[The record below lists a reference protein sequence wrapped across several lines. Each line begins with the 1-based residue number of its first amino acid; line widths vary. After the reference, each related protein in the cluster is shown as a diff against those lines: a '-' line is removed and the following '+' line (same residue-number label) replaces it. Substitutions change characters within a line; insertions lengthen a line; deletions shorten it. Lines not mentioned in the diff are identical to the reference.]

1 MGAASSSIKNA
12 IYWGDLNEVNRFI
25 ASGININEPIEPGN
39 TNNALLYAASID
51 YLTESAGIKNHNVV
65 KRLLEAGADPN
76 YANQYGIT
84 PLIVATI
91 HDHIN
96 LIDLLIGAKAL
107 VNKADKEG
115 KTPLMWAAEKG
126 NIRAFTH
133 LMSIPGILIWKRDNG
148 KEGGYWKKNAY
159 VYAREYTM
167 YHDEKDK
174 RIMDTLKSN
183 FIKLT
188 GIDSDN
194 DMFTGDLAEQIE
206 LRPYMKDR
214 LVYAKYPQ
222 LDPSYKPPAPAP
234 TPKPAPAPAPKPAPA
249 PTPKPAPAPTPKPA
263 PAPTPKPAPAPTPKP
278 APVPA
283 PKPAPVPKPTP
294 VKTPRVRFAETVKN
308 NSKTAAHIT
317 GNFQSYPYQSGWQT
331 KEERAIAKQEFNKN
345 RENMPKGRYSRN
357 NRKTIAHRA
366 SINENKIN
374 KLLAQTSY
382 TRKRSRSKLR

>member
-96 LIDLLIGAKAL
+96 LIDLIIGAKAL

-126 NIRAFTH
+126 NIRAFKH

-148 KEGGYWKKNAY
+148 KDGGYFKKNAY

-234 TPKPAPAPAPKPAPA
+234 TPKPAPAPAPKPAP
-249 PTPKPAPAPTPKPA
+249 
-263 PAPTPKPAPAPTPKP
+263 
-278 APVPA
+278 VPA

-357 NRKTIAHRA
+357 NRKTIAYRA
-366 SINENKIN
+366 SMNENKIN

>member
-12 IYWGDLNEVNRFI
+12 IYWGNLTEVNRFI

-39 TNNALLYAASID
+39 TNNALMYAASID
-51 YLTESAGIKNHNVV
+51 YLTEPAGIKNHNVV

-76 YANQYGIT
+76 YANGYGIT

-96 LIDLLIGAKAL
+96 IIDLLIGAKAL

-126 NIRAFTH
+126 NIRAFKH
-133 LMSIPGILIWKRDNG
+133 LMTIPGILIWKRDNG
-148 KEGGYWKKNAY
+148 KDGGYWKKNAY

-174 RIMDTLKSN
+174 HIMDILKTKFN
-183 FIKLT
+183 KLT

-234 TPKPAPAPAPKPAPA
+234 TPKPAPAPTPKPAPAPAPKPAPA
-249 PTPKPAPAPTPKPA
+249 PA
-263 PAPTPKPAPAPTPKP
+263 PKP

-283 PKPAPVPKPTP
+283 PKPAPAPKPTTKP
-294 VKTPRVRFAETVKN
+294 TPTPAKTPRVRFAETVKN

-331 KEERAIAKQEFNKN
+331 KEERAEAKAESHLNS
-345 RENMPKGRYSRN
+345 EPMPKGRYSRN